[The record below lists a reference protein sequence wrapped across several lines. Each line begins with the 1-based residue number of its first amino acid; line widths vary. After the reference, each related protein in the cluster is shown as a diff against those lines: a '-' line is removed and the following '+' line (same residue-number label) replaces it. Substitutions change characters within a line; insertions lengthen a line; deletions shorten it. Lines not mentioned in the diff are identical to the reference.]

1 MCTAANSQERNTA
14 ACGYRSTSGDIKSF
28 PVTQT
33 LHTDS
38 ILSLTETP
46 ADVPSDVAEAAREL
60 ARDAV
65 SCLSGAG
72 IFGCAC
78 ANLYPNHHPCVAVSW
93 FYVRVQKLPACI
105 LPAGL

>member
-1 MCTAANSQERNTA
+1 MHLC
-14 ACGYRSTSGDIKSF
+14 RSTSGDIKSY

-33 LHTDS
+33 IHSES

-46 ADVPSDVAEAAREL
+46 ADVPPDVAEAAREL

-72 IFGCAC
+72 IFGFA
-78 ANLYPNHHPCVAVSW
+78 PT
-93 FYVRVQKLPACI
+93 
-105 LPAGL
+105 